1 MSARLVKRQ
10 LGQLGPATTDGNVT
24 DYLRNLGC
32 KDSGKLS
39 S

>member
-1 MSARLVKRQ
+1 MSTTLLKRRVR
-10 LGQLGPATTDGNVT
+10 QLGPATTGSNIT
-24 DYLRNLGC
+24 DYLGNLGF

>member
-1 MSARLVKRQ
+1 MSARLVKRYV
-10 LGQLGPATTDGNVT
+10 GQLGPATTRRNGT
-24 DYLRNLGC
+24 DYLGNLGC